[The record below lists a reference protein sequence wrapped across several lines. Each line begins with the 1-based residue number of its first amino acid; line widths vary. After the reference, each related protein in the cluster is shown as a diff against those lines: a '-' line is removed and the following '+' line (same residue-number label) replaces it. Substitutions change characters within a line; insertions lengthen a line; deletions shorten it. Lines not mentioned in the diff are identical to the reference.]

1 MSAKAIKDISERI
14 VKASKELYDHG
25 LVRGTSGNISARI
38 LGTDTFLI
46 KPSSVYMGF
55 LKPEELVLVDF
66 EGNKIRGKRNVSAET
81 PMHAAIYRA
90 RKDVQAVVHT
100 HAPTATAFGIA
111 GTEIL
116 PLQIEMF
123 MLLPRGVPIVPF
135 KSPGSKALAE
145 AVQKKIADYDAV
157 ILENHG
163 IVTVGSTI
171 EAACTLNEMVEEAAK
186 IQFTIVMLAGKDA
199 INWAELKK
207 KFKTQNT
214 IK

>member
-1 MSAKAIKDISERI
+1 
-14 VKASKELYDHG
+14 L
-25 LVRGTSGNISARI
+25 
-38 LGTDTFLI
+38 
-46 KPSSVYMGF
+46 
-55 LKPEELVLVDF
+55 
-66 EGNKIRGKRNVSAET
+66 
-81 PMHAAIYRA
+81 
-90 RKDVQAVVHT
+90 
-100 HAPTATAFGIA
+100 
-111 GTEIL
+111 
-116 PLQIEMF
+116 
-123 MLLPRGVPIVPF
+123 
-135 KSPGSKALAE
+135 PGSKALAE

-186 IQFTIVMLAGKDA
+186 IQFTTVMLAGKDA